1 MSRPVLEVNDL
12 AVTLHPAGRDS
23 VTAVESISFSVHQGR
38 TVAIVGES
46 GSGKS
51 VSLLAATR
59 LLGEHAEVRGQV
71 RFAGRDLL
79 AASDKEIRGLLG
91 GDIGF
96 VFQDPQSNLHPF
108 KTIGRQVDEV
118 LRVHGAGNRAARR
131 QRVHELLDEVGI
143 ADPEHAYR
151 SYPAEFSG
159 GMRQRVMI
167 AMAIAC
173 NPALLIADEP
183 TTALDASV
191 QADILALLA
200 RLQRDHDMA
209 MVFVSHDL
217 AVVRQIADDVTVVRA
232 GRVVE
237 SGPVQQIYQ
246 RPESSYTRAL
256 LAASRLHSLDGL
268 PRPRPAADPE
278 PVLTVR
284 GLRKSYRGRGRG
296 PRRTV
301 IDGLDFTVGR
311 GEIVGLVGESGSG
324 KSTVGRIVAG
334 LQFADAGEITLA
346 GVRYPTAV
354 SDAVPDLPGSA
365 RRAVQLVFQDPYASL
380 NPRRR
385 IHDTIA
391 EPLRTQRVARADI
404 DQRVRAAAAQAALPA
419 DLLHR
424 YPAELSGG
432 QRQRVAIARAL
443 VLEPEVIVADE
454 ALSSLDV
461 TTQAEIIALI
471 QRLVRERGTA
481 LLFISH
487 DLGVVASLADQVIV
501 LGPDGVEEIGRTAD
515 VFAAPRSA
523 YTRRLIDAVP
533 RIEARAS

>member
-1 MSRPVLEVNDL
+1 MGEPLLEVTDL
-12 AVTLHPAGRDS
+12 EVTLGGRRVVES
-23 VTAVESISFSVHQGR
+23 VRFAVEPGR
-38 TVAIVGES
+38 TLAIVGES

-59 LLGEHAEVRGQV
+59 LLGGRAQVRGRV
-71 RFAGRDLL
+71 RFRGRDLL
-79 AASDKEIRGLLG
+79 AAADREVRQLLG
-91 GDIGF
+91 RDIGF

-108 KTIGRQVDEV
+108 KTIGRQIDEA
-118 LRVHGAGNRAARR
+118 LRVHGVRGRAARR
-131 QRVHELLDEVGI
+131 ERVHELLDEVGI

-151 SYPAEFSG
+151 HYPAEFSG

-173 NPALLIADEP
+173 SPALLIADEP

-217 AVVRQIADDVTVVRA
+217 AVVHQIADTVTVVRS

-237 SGPVQQIYQ
+237 SGPVQQIYR
-246 RPESSYTRAL
+246 RPESAYTRRL
-256 LAASRLHSLDGL
+256 LAASRLHSLADAGEA
-268 PRPRPAADPE
+268 RPALRPAAAEPE

-284 GLRKSYRGRGRG
+284 GLRKSYRARGR
-296 PRRTV
+296 RRRVV
-301 IDGLDFTVGR
+301 IDGLDLSVRR

-334 LQFADAGEITLA
+334 LAYADAGEITLA
-346 GVRYPTAV
+346 GTRYPTAV
-354 SDAVPDLPGSA
+354 SDGVPPLPAAA

-385 IHDTIA
+385 VGDSIA
-391 EPLRTQRVARADI
+391 EPLRIQRVPEPDI
-404 DQRVRAAAAQAALPA
+404 AERVRTAAARAALPA
-419 DLLHR
+419 ELLGR
-424 YPAELSGG
+424 FPAELSGG

-461 TTQAEIIALI
+461 TTQAEIVELFAGLA
-471 QRLVRERGTA
+471 REQGTG

-487 DLGVVASLADQVIV
+487 DLGVVAAIADRVVV
-501 LGPDGVEEIGRTAD
+501 LGPDGVAESGRTAE
-515 VFAAPRSA
+515 VFADPRSP
-523 YTRRLIDAVP
+523 YTRRLLAAVP

>member
-1 MSRPVLEVNDL
+1 MGQPLLEVTDL
-12 AVTLHPAGRDS
+12 EVTLGGRRVVES
-23 VTAVESISFSVHQGR
+23 VGFAVEPGR
-38 TVAIVGES
+38 TLAIVGES

-59 LLGEHAEVRGQV
+59 LLGGRAQVRGRV
-71 RFAGRDLL
+71 RFRGRDLL
-79 AASDKEIRGLLG
+79 AAADREVRQLLG
-91 GDIGF
+91 RDIGF

-108 KTIGRQVDEV
+108 KTIGRQIDEA
-118 LRVHGAGNRAARR
+118 LRVHGVRGRAARR
-131 QRVHELLDEVGI
+131 ARVHELLDEVGI

-151 SYPAEFSG
+151 HYPAEFSG

-173 NPALLIADEP
+173 SPALLIADEP

-217 AVVRQIADDVTVVRA
+217 AVVHQIADTVTVVRS

-237 SGPVQQIYQ
+237 SGPVQQIYR
-246 RPESSYTRAL
+246 RPESAYTRRL
-256 LAASRLHSLDGL
+256 LAASRLHSLADADEAR
-268 PRPRPAADPE
+268 PAPRPAAAEPE

-284 GLRKSYRGRGRG
+284 GLRKSYRARGR
-296 PRRTV
+296 RRRVV
-301 IDGLDFTVGR
+301 IDGLDLSVRR

-334 LQFADAGEITLA
+334 LAYADAGEITLA
-346 GVRYPTAV
+346 GTRYPTAV
-354 SDAVPDLPGSA
+354 SDGVPPLPAAA

-385 IHDTIA
+385 VGDSIA
-391 EPLRTQRVARADI
+391 EPLRIQRVPEPDI
-404 DQRVRAAAAQAALPA
+404 TERVRTAAARAALPA
-419 DLLHR
+419 ELLGR
-424 YPAELSGG
+424 FPAELSGG

-443 VLEPEVIVADE
+443 VLEPEVVVADE

-461 TTQAEIIALI
+461 TTQAEIVELFAGLA
-471 QRLVRERGTA
+471 REQGTG

-487 DLGVVASLADQVIV
+487 DLGVVAAIADRVVV
-501 LGPDGVEEIGRTAD
+501 LGPDGVAESGRTAE
-515 VFAAPRSA
+515 VFADPRSP
-523 YTRRLIDAVP
+523 YTRRLLAAVP

>member
-1 MSRPVLEVNDL
+1 MGEPLLEVTDL
-12 AVTLHPAGRDS
+12 EVTLGGRRVVES
-23 VTAVESISFSVHQGR
+23 VRFAVEPGR
-38 TVAIVGES
+38 TLAIVGES

-59 LLGEHAEVRGQV
+59 LLGGRAQVRGRV
-71 RFAGRDLL
+71 RFRGRDLL
-79 AASDKEIRGLLG
+79 AAADREVRQLLG
-91 GDIGF
+91 RDIGF

-108 KTIGRQVDEV
+108 KTIGRQIDEA
-118 LRVHGAGNRAARR
+118 LRVHGVRGRAARR
-131 QRVHELLDEVGI
+131 ERVHELLDEVGI

-151 SYPAEFSG
+151 HYPAEFSG

-173 NPALLIADEP
+173 SPALLIADEP

-217 AVVRQIADDVTVVRA
+217 AVVHQIADTVTVVRS

-237 SGPVQQIYQ
+237 SGPVQQIYR
-246 RPESSYTRAL
+246 RPESAYTRRL
-256 LAASRLHSLDGL
+256 LAASRLHSLADAGEA
-268 PRPRPAADPE
+268 RPALRPAAAEPE

-284 GLRKSYRGRGRG
+284 GLRKSYRARGR
-296 PRRTV
+296 RRRVV
-301 IDGLDFTVGR
+301 IDGLDLSVRR

-334 LQFADAGEITLA
+334 LAYADAGEITLA
-346 GVRYPTAV
+346 GTRYPTAV
-354 SDAVPDLPGSA
+354 SDGVPPLPAAA

-385 IHDTIA
+385 VGDSIA
-391 EPLRTQRVARADI
+391 EPLRIQRVPEPDI
-404 DQRVRAAAAQAALPA
+404 TERVRTAAARAALPA
-419 DLLHR
+419 ELLGR
-424 YPAELSGG
+424 FPAELSGG

-461 TTQAEIIALI
+461 TTQAEIVELFVGLA
-471 QRLVRERGTA
+471 REQGTG

-487 DLGVVASLADQVIV
+487 DLGVVAAIADRVVV
-501 LGPDGVEEIGRTAD
+501 LGPDGVAESGRTAE
-515 VFAAPRSA
+515 VFADPRSP
-523 YTRRLIDAVP
+523 YTRRLLAAVP

>member
-1 MSRPVLEVNDL
+1 MGEPLLEVTDL
-12 AVTLHPAGRDS
+12 EVTLGGRRVVES
-23 VTAVESISFSVHQGR
+23 VRFAVEPGR
-38 TVAIVGES
+38 TLAIVGES

-59 LLGEHAEVRGQV
+59 LLGGRAQVRGRV
-71 RFAGRDLL
+71 RFRGRDLL
-79 AASDKEIRGLLG
+79 AAADREVRQLLG
-91 GDIGF
+91 RDIGF

-108 KTIGRQVDEV
+108 KTIGRQIDEA
-118 LRVHGAGNRAARR
+118 LRVHGVRGRAARR
-131 QRVHELLDEVGI
+131 ERVHELLDEVGI

-151 SYPAEFSG
+151 HYPAEFSG

-173 NPALLIADEP
+173 SPALLIADEP

-217 AVVRQIADDVTVVRA
+217 AVVHQIADTVTVVRS

-237 SGPVQQIYQ
+237 SGPVQQIYR
-246 RPESSYTRAL
+246 RPESAYTRRL
-256 LAASRLHSLDGL
+256 LAASRLHSLADAGEA
-268 PRPRPAADPE
+268 RPALRPAAAEPE

-284 GLRKSYRGRGRG
+284 GLRKSYRARGR
-296 PRRTV
+296 RRRVV
-301 IDGLDFTVGR
+301 IDGLDLSVRR

-334 LQFADAGEITLA
+334 LAYADAGEITLA
-346 GVRYPTAV
+346 GTRYPTAV
-354 SDAVPDLPGSA
+354 SDGVPPLPAAA

-385 IHDTIA
+385 VGDSIA
-391 EPLRTQRVARADI
+391 EPLRIQRVPEPDI
-404 DQRVRAAAAQAALPA
+404 TERVRTAAARAALPA
-419 DLLHR
+419 ELLGR
-424 YPAELSGG
+424 FPAELSGG

-443 VLEPEVIVADE
+443 VLEPEVVVADE

-461 TTQAEIIALI
+461 TTQAEIVELFAGLA
-471 QRLVRERGTA
+471 REQGTG

-487 DLGVVASLADQVIV
+487 DLGVVAAIADRVVV
-501 LGPDGVEEIGRTAD
+501 LGPDGVAESGRTAE
-515 VFAAPRSA
+515 VFADPRSP
-523 YTRRLIDAVP
+523 YTRRLLAAVP

>member
-1 MSRPVLEVNDL
+1 MGEPLLEVTDL
-12 AVTLHPAGRDS
+12 EVTLGGRRVVES
-23 VTAVESISFSVHQGR
+23 VRFAVEPGR
-38 TVAIVGES
+38 TLAIVGES

-59 LLGEHAEVRGQV
+59 LLGGRAQVRGRV
-71 RFAGRDLL
+71 RFRGRDLL
-79 AASDKEIRGLLG
+79 AAADREVRQLLG
-91 GDIGF
+91 RDIGF

-108 KTIGRQVDEV
+108 KTIGRQIDEA
-118 LRVHGAGNRAARR
+118 LRVHGVRGRAARR
-131 QRVHELLDEVGI
+131 ERVHELLDEVGI

-151 SYPAEFSG
+151 HYPAEFSG

-173 NPALLIADEP
+173 SPALLIADEP

-217 AVVRQIADDVTVVRA
+217 AVVHQIADTVTVVRS

-237 SGPVQQIYQ
+237 SGPVQQIYR
-246 RPESSYTRAL
+246 RPESAYTRRL
-256 LAASRLHSLDGL
+256 LAASRLHSLADAGEA
-268 PRPRPAADPE
+268 RPALRPAAAEPE

-284 GLRKSYRGRGRG
+284 GLRKSYRARGR
-296 PRRTV
+296 RRRVV
-301 IDGLDFTVGR
+301 IDGLDLSVRR

-334 LQFADAGEITLA
+334 LAYADAGEITLA
-346 GVRYPTAV
+346 GTRYPTAV
-354 SDAVPDLPGSA
+354 SDGVPPLPAAA

-385 IHDTIA
+385 VGDSIA
-391 EPLRTQRVARADI
+391 EPLRIQRVPEPDI
-404 DQRVRAAAAQAALPA
+404 TERVRTAAARAALPA
-419 DLLHR
+419 ELLGR
-424 YPAELSGG
+424 FPAELSGG

-461 TTQAEIIALI
+461 TTQAEIVELFAGLA
-471 QRLVRERGTA
+471 REQGTG

-487 DLGVVASLADQVIV
+487 DLGVVAAIADRVVV
-501 LGPDGVEEIGRTAD
+501 LGPDGVAESGRTAE
-515 VFAAPRSA
+515 VFADPRSP
-523 YTRRLIDAVP
+523 YTRRLLAAVP